1 MELVTSIVAS
11 LIAALLVYALGVAI
25 WIKRRVRSL
34 EHERY
39 DKRHVYAVFPDGS
52 RYHIPRE
59 ILELY
64 MHIKDP
70 RIQEKT
76 GDPANPKVFASW
88 GYALVL
94 PRNASKII
102 RPLSKE

>member
-1 MELVTSIVAS
+1 MELVTSIIGI
-11 LIAALLVYALGVAI
+11 LIAVLLVYAFGVAI
-25 WIKRRVRSL
+25 WIKRRVRNL
-34 EHERY
+34 AHERY

-52 RYHIPRE
+52 HYHIPRE

-76 GDPANPKVFASW
+76 GDPPNPKVFASW

-94 PRNASKII
+94 PRIASKII
-102 RPLSKE
+102 RPFSRE

>member
-1 MELVTSIVAS
+1 MELVTSIIGS
-11 LIAALLVYALGVAI
+11 LIGGLLLYAFGVAV
-25 WIKRRVRSL
+25 WIKRRVRNFP
-34 EHERY
+34 HERY

-76 GDPANPKVFASW
+76 GDPPNPKVFASW

-94 PRNASKII
+94 PRIASKII
-102 RPLSKE
+102 RPFSRE

>member
-1 MELVTSIVAS
+1 VTSIIGT
-11 LIAALLVYALGVAI
+11 LIAALFVYALGVAI
-25 WIKRRVRSL
+25 WIKSRVRDL
-34 EHERY
+34 DHERY
-39 DKRHVYAVFPDGS
+39 DKRHVYAVFPDES

-70 RIQEKT
+70 RIREKT
-76 GDPANPKVFASW
+76 GAPPNPKVFASW

-94 PRNASKII
+94 PRIASKII
-102 RPLSKE
+102 RPFSRE